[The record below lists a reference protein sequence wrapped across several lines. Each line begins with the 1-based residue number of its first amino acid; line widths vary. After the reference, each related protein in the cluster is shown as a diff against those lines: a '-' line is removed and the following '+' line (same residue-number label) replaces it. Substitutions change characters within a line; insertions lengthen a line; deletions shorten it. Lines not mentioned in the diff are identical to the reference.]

1 MTLSKYIN
9 EGSKQL
15 CCLRTMPDDL
25 TCWVQ
30 GRDVNLSLG
39 SHHHLEDQT
48 RKPGSLVPGWN
59 SSVMTSA
66 GSNGSVGGL
75 WVSDSCH
82 KKSILFHSEGKKKI
96 PLFNFSCHVCNFHV
110 RSYSQLQRSVPFRK
124 QSGSHWI
131 TVSFKVPLFQVAR
144 TKVKNWLVPALGSC
158 VLAWGTQIW
167 RSDSPWLWEIRSKR
181 LISWISHWVAFF
193 CL

>member
-82 KKSILFHSEGKKKI
+82 KKSILFHSEGKKRY
-96 PLFNFSCHVCNFHV
+96 LYSTLVVMCATSTWEVTANCNVVFLSGSKVVHTG
-110 RSYSQLQRSVPFRK
+110 SQCPSKSPSFRWPGQRSRTGLYLLLEAVCWPGGHRYEEVTPPGCGK
-124 QSGSHWI
+124 YDL
-131 TVSFKVPLFQVAR
+131 KDLF
-144 TKVKNWLVPALGSC
+144 LGF
-158 VLAWGTQIW
+158 LT
-167 RSDSPWLWEIRSKR
+167 E
-181 LISWISHWVAFF
+181 
-193 CL
+193 